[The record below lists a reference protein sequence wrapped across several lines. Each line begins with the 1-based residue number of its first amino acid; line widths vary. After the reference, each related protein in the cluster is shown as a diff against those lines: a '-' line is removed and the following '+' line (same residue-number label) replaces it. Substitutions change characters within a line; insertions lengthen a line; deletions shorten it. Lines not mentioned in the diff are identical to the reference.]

1 MVKLLC
7 KIVDIL
13 EEFFLKIF
21 EKIGFKKF
29 TDFYR
34 NHQEGMRYLVF
45 GAFTTVVNIVVFE
58 ICKNLWDM
66 STTISNIIAWIL
78 AVFFAYITNKW
89 FVFYSK
95 AENFKKLFFEL
106 SSFFAARIFTLVVET
121 IFLYVTIDY
130 YGLNSIFMKII
141 SNILVIIL
149 NFILSKLFIFKKS
162 NSAENADDEN
172 NNKKEENK

>member
-7 KIVDIL
+7 KIVDIV
-13 EEFFLKIF
+13 EEFFLKLF

-29 TDFYR
+29 TEFYR

-45 GAFTTVVNIVVFE
+45 GGLTTVLCVVLFE
-58 ICKNLWDM
+58 IFKNLIGF
-66 STTISNIIAWIL
+66 STTLSNGIATVI
-78 AVFFAYITNKW
+78 AVIFAYVTNKW
-89 FVFYSK
+89 FVFFSK
-95 AENFKKLFFEL
+95 KENSKDLINEFF
-106 SSFFAARIFTLVVET
+106 SFIGARVFTYIVET
-121 IFLYVTIDY
+121 IFLNITIDY
-130 YGLNSIFMKII
+130 YGLNTIFMKII

-162 NSAENADDEN
+162 NSAESADVEN

>member
-1 MVKLLC
+1 MINLMC
-7 KIVDIL
+7 KFVDIV

-21 EKIGFKKF
+21 EKIGLKKF
-29 TDFYR
+29 SEFYR
-34 NHQEGMRYLVF
+34 NHKEGMRYLVF

-58 ICKNLWDM
+58 ICKNLCDM

-95 AENFKKLFFEL
+95 VESIKKLFIEIG
-106 SSFFAARIFTLVVET
+106 SFFGARVFTLIVET
-121 IFLYVTIDY
+121 IFLYITIDY
-130 YGLNSIFMKII
+130 YELNSIFMKII

-149 NFILSKLFIFKKS
+149 NFILSKLFIFKNKS
-162 NSAENADDEN
+162 SENTNIQKN
-172 NNKKEENK
+172 NN